1 MQRGQRRL
9 DDVAEVDVVKAN
21 YGEVFGERKS
31 MSSNRAQRTDR
42 REIIRGHNCSWR
54 KIELKEFLHAGLA
67 AVDAVVAGANVL
79 RMHRQSAPTHWLEE
93 GGDAVVGDC
102 ET

>member
-9 DDVAEVDVVKAN
+9 DDVAEVDVVEAN
-21 YGEVFGERKS
+21 YREIFRDREP

-42 REIIRGHNCSWR
+42 REIIRGHDCSWR

-67 AVDAVVAGANVL
+67 AIDAVVAGANVL
-79 RMHRQSAPTHWLEE
+79 RMHRQSVPTHCLAE